1 MIKVI
6 ISIEELESEMSIG
19 VGLEGDGMKFTE
31 QMIAARLMGL
41 IEGMSEQIGKESAAL
56 NRAADES

>member
-19 VGLEGDGMKFTE
+19 IGLKGDDMKFTE
-31 QMIAARLMGL
+31 QMIVARLMGL
-41 IEGMSEQIGKESAAL
+41 VEDMSDQISRESAAL
-56 NRAADES
+56 SRAADES

>member
-6 ISIEELESEMSIG
+6 ISIEELESGMSIG

-41 IEGMSEQIGKESAAL
+41 VEDMSDQISRESAAL
-56 NRAADES
+56 SRAADES

>member
-19 VGLEGDGMKFTE
+19 VGLEGDDMKFTE

-41 IEGMSEQIGKESAAL
+41 VEDMSDQISRESAAL
-56 NRAADES
+56 SRAADES